1 MKKDLKTADWAALGI
16 ISVLALVLAVRGVDA
31 IWSGVYESTARYS
44 GPYTLTGNEARL
56 MGGTFIGLG
65 LMVFCSL
72 GYQLQMNKKKVT
84 VVVAAAGVVSVLCFV
99 MRFLVT
105 S

>member
-1 MKKDLKTADWAALGI
+1 MKKDLKKADWAALGI
-16 ISVLALVLAVRGVDA
+16 ISLLALILAARGLDA
-31 IWSGVYESTARYS
+31 VWSGVYESTARYS
-44 GPYTLTGNEARL
+44 GPYALIGNDARL

-72 GYQLQMNKKKVT
+72 GYQLQMDKKKVT
-84 VVVAAAGVVSVLCFV
+84 LAVVAAGLVSVLCFV
-99 MRFLVT
+99 LRFFVT

>member
-1 MKKDLKTADWAALGI
+1 
-16 ISVLALVLAVRGVDA
+16 
-31 IWSGVYESTARYS
+31 
-44 GPYTLTGNEARL
+44 

-72 GYQLQMNKKKVT
+72 GYQLQMDKKKVT
-84 VVVAAAGVVSVLCFV
+84 LAVIAAGLVSILCFV
-99 MRFLVT
+99 LRFFVT